1 MIEVTGSERVGQRDG
16 SCPKRDRRT
25 GVRLHHQGAIGR
37 EALHYS
43 RDRFTDSPAP
53 QAVPGSKASQ
63 LRRRKL
69 PAVELELSKS
79 RYDKISQDSKIG
91 SNPTAGE

>member
-16 SCPKRDRRT
+16 SCAKRYRWT

-43 RDRFTDSPAP
+43 RDRFTDRPAP
-53 QAVPGSKASQ
+53 QAVPRGKASQ

-69 PAVELELSKS
+69 AAVELELSER
-79 RYDKISQDSKIG
+79 RYDEIRQGRKIG
-91 SNPTAGE
+91 SNPTTCE